1 MATLGLLLSLI
12 AVPALPARAAAP
24 AAGAQAAAAATN
36 VSPAAPPPADPRA
49 LSYAPLPIAFPK
61 PEKLFLPDGL
71 MVYLFEDHEVPLID
85 AAFYLRSGSIYDPAD
100 KAGLSE
106 VATQLMRTGGTSTL
120 SPDQVD
126 QTLEAMPAQ
135 VSLSSDD
142 DALTGSLSTLKTRF
156 PEALA
161 IFAGMLRAPRF
172 DAARL
177 ELEKARMVEDI
188 RRRWDEP
195 SLVAHLEFRRLVYG
209 RANPWARLP
218 TAESIQK
225 IDRPDLIAFQER
237 YLRPNNMILG
247 VAGDFDPA
255 AMKKLLRDTFAGWAN
270 AKVNLPQVPKIQDA
284 VPVGVHL
291 IDRPLPQSTIALGH
305 LGASRFDPDR
315 FPLTVLN
322 YVLGEGG
329 FDSRLVREVRSTRG
343 LAYSVGGGV
352 GLDSDRGLFQIT
364 CRTKSGSTVESIQ
377 VIRDILKQ
385 LREAGPTEDEVRQAK
400 EARINSFV
408 FSVDGTVPFMHAYLY
423 YDYYNY
429 PPDYL
434 STYRDL
440 LSKVTRDQVALAARK
455 HLDPDRLVVLVV
467 GSAKGFDRPLSN
479 LGLGDT
485 KTVPLD

>member
-1 MATLGLLLSLI
+1 
-12 AVPALPARAAAP
+12 
-24 AAGAQAAAAATN
+24 
-36 VSPAAPPPADPRA
+36 
-49 LSYAPLPIAFPK
+49 
-61 PEKLFLPDGL
+61 
-71 MVYLFEDHEVPLID
+71 
-85 AAFYLRSGSIYDPAD
+85 
-100 KAGLSE
+100 
-106 VATQLMRTGGTSTL
+106 
-120 SPDQVD
+120 
-126 QTLEAMPAQ
+126 
-135 VSLSSDD
+135 
-142 DALTGSLSTLKTRF
+142 
-156 PEALA
+156 
-161 IFAGMLRAPRF
+161 
-172 DAARL
+172 
-177 ELEKARMVEDI
+177 
-188 RRRWDEP
+188 
-195 SLVAHLEFRRLVYG
+195 
-209 RANPWARLP
+209 
-218 TAESIQK
+218 
-225 IDRPDLIAFQER
+225 
-237 YLRPNNMILG
+237 MILG

-322 YVLGEGG
+322 YILGEGG